1 MVVSTHFHLVQKAHA
16 QHTVFIDLAPHGL
29 TLQLHARHAI
39 EDALH
44 FQREVHVSKGVD
56 DVDAVILPLER
67 GGDENDGDFALLR
80 PREGR
85 DSVE

>member
-1 MVVSTHFHLVQKAHA
+1 MMVSTHFHLVQKAHA

-56 DVDAVILPLER
+56 DVDEPEVTLAWEDNTDAL
-67 GGDENDGDFALLR
+67 GDARAD
-80 PREGR
+80 
-85 DSVE
+85 VTCK